1 MPSTFELEALLRS
14 AGRHPTEE
22 QEAQLREAICRFAAE
37 AKKEGMP
44 TDAVI
49 REIHEAVKA
58 AGNTT
63 SDPMIQRV
71 IEWCLAEYYREV
83 A

>member
-1 MPSTFELEALLRS
+1 MPSTVELEACLS
-14 AGRHPTEE
+14 AAGRYPTEQHE
-22 QEAQLREAICRFAAE
+22 ERLREAVCRFAGE

-44 TDAVI
+44 PEVVI
-49 REIHEAVKA
+49 RTIHDAVKA

-63 SDPMIQRV
+63 SDSMIQRV
-71 IEWCLAEYYREV
+71 IEWCLAEYYRDT